1 MWVRL
6 LREWHWYRKGSVLAL
21 PDDEGLDLI
30 VSHMAIKAQR
40 GDCMKD
46 FSKPPRDKM
55 LGEAVKS
62 KRKEQKQKKRNH
74 RSQAPTGAHG
84 Q

>member
-6 LREWHWYRKGSVLAL
+6 TREWRWYRKGSVLEL

-40 GDCMKD
+40 GDYMKD

-55 LGEAVKS
+55 MGGPVKS
-62 KRKEQKQKKRNH
+62 KKKKQKQKRNH
-74 RSQAPTGAHG
+74 RSEAPTGAHG
-84 Q
+84 K